1 MLSLALL
8 VASAVVGGPGT
19 AVLDVHC
26 GSGRA
31 PPAGAYGSVTAAR
44 DAIRRQR
51 QSEGAAK
58 VQVPVTV
65 KIVGR
70 CPGPLVLDA
79 GVGDSA
85 VRWVGS
91 GTGAAITGGLALPA
105 AKFTA
110 VTDVSALQA
119 LPPQTAGACAGA
131 SAQHTQMGAVASAN
145 PRMPMRTQSAAI
157 LRGFHPLSMSSS
169 RRRARAHMIAHP
181 HRSVR

>member
-91 GTGAAITGGLALPA
+91 GTGAAITGGLALPSA
-105 AKFTA
+105 GFTA
-110 VTDVSALQA
+110 VRDVSALKSLPPRTAGGNDIQPTHPTPCIRDTVA
-119 LPPQTAGACAGA
+119 LPIFDSYCPHISLSFT
-131 SAQHTQMGAVASAN
+131 
-145 PRMPMRTQSAAI
+145 PRLIQAPSGNSISR
-157 LRGFHPLSMSSS
+157 LSG
-169 RRRARAHMIAHP
+169 
-181 HRSVR
+181 